1 MSVVLFISGAA
12 GDCGRRELANCCNG
26 FRNTP
31 PGWVWREQGPGGA
44 LNLAPEDAWR
54 RQGRLGAAPPAPPA
68 REDAVTASPLPGNP
82 AAQLKEPTA
91 AADGDFGRSAT
102 FQEIGAYE
110 NACGAPLP
118 RDYVEFL
125 RAGQFAAPG
134 ARFFDTPDAGGGFD
148 ALQCFFGFGLP
159 WPTCNLDYVRQLYA
173 GGAPDGVIP
182 IAGNGAGDYV
192 CLDLRGGDT
201 ARQAPVALWRLD
213 HFWRTGEWRE
223 RDLICLADSFSG
235 FVMGLRQAPRRAV
248 NGGEAPRRLPSS
260 ARATSHVAAPLPGFG
275 PLFGRWSA

>member
-1 MSVVLFISGAA
+1 MSVVLFLSGAT

-54 RQGRLGAAPPAPPA
+54 RQGRLGAAPPPP
-68 REDAVTASPLPGNP
+68 RQHDDDASASPLRNN
-82 AAQLKEPTA
+82 AAGRLPEQIA
-91 AADGDFGRSAT
+91 ATGGELERPAT

-125 RAGQFAAPG
+125 REGQFAAPVM
-134 ARFFDTPDAGGGFD
+134 RFFDAPDVGGGFD

-173 GGAPDGVIP
+173 GGAPDRVVP

-213 HFWRTGEWRE
+213 HFWRAGEWRE
-223 RDLICLADSFSG
+223 QDFIRLAGSFSE
-235 FVMGLRQAPRRAV
+235 FVMGLRQAPRRSV
-248 NGGEAPRRLPSS
+248 TGEGASRPAPSS
-260 ARATSHVAAPLPGFG
+260 QRAPSQAAAPLMTFG
-275 PLFGRWSA
+275 PLLGRWSA

>member
-1 MSVVLFISGAA
+1 MSVVLFLAGAS

-54 RQGRLGAAPPAPPA
+54 RQGRLGAAPPPPP
-68 REDAVTASPLPGNP
+68 RQEDDALFCPSDDAMRRQLEQI
-82 AAQLKEPTA
+82 AA
-91 AADGDFGRSAT
+91 GGVFGRPAT
-102 FQEIGAYE
+102 FQEIGAFE

-125 RAGQFAAPG
+125 RAGQFTAQI
-134 ARFFDTPDAGGGFD
+134 ARFFDAPDADGGFD

-159 WPTCNLDYVRQLYA
+159 WSTCNLDYVRQLYA

-201 ARQAPVALWRLD
+201 ARQAPVALWRID
-213 HFWRTGEWRE
+213 HFWRAGEWRE
-223 RDLICLADSFSG
+223 QDFIPLAESFSA
-235 FVMGLRQAPRRAV
+235 FVLGLRQAPRRAAGDG
-248 NGGEAPRRLPSS
+248 NAARQPPSS
-260 ARATSHVAAPLPGFG
+260 QRAPSHVAAPPLTFG
-275 PLFGRWSA
+275 PLLGRWSA